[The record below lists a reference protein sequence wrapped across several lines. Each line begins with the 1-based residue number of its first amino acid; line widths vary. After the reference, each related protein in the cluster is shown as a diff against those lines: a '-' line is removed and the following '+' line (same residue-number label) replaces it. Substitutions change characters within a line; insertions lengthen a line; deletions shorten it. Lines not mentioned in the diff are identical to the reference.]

1 MIEIIKPTNDPW
13 FNIAAEEYAVHHL
26 EEEIFMLWQNED
38 CIVMGK
44 HQHSLSEI
52 NLPYIE
58 NAGIPAIRRIS
69 GGGTVFQGKGNL
81 NFSFVR
87 NHQSGED
94 KINFERATAPIIHF
108 LKTLGIQAI
117 ITNKST
123 ITVDDKKISG
133 NAAHLHKNRS
143 LHHGTLLYDA
153 DLEKIKRAIQS
164 KPDAYQ
170 TKAIPSNRV
179 KITNVKPMLQQQM
192 PIADFAEALRLHIR
206 KSLHITQNRSFTK
219 EETQAIEQ
227 LATTKYRSWEWNFGY
242 SPDYRFTR
250 SLLLNGEAIDFQ
262 LHVHRGVINN
272 ISISK
277 TSKPAVL
284 LCQALTGSLHKQEN
298 MRENLTKAELHYIFN
313 QENCNLIIQ
322 QLL

>member
-26 EEEIFMLWQNED
+26 EEEIFMLWQNTD

-52 NLPYIE
+52 NLPFIE
-58 NAGIPAIRRIS
+58 QAGIPAIRRIS
-69 GGGTVFQGKGNL
+69 GGGTVFQGEGNL
-81 NFSFVR
+81 NFSFIR
-87 NHQSGED
+87 NHTSSEE
-94 KINFERATAPIIHF
+94 KINFDRATAPILHF
-108 LKTLGIQAI
+108 LQVSGIHAKI
-117 ITNKST
+117 SDKSN
-123 ITVDDKKISG
+123 ITVDGKKISG

-153 DLEKIKRAIQS
+153 DLEKIKKAIQS
-164 KPDAYQ
+164 QPDAYQ

-179 KITNVKPMLQQQM
+179 KITNLKPLLHQQLS
-192 PIADFAEALRLHIR
+192 INDFASALRLHIR
-206 KSLHITQNRSFTK
+206 KSLQIEQERGFTT
-219 EETQAIEQ
+219 EEIRAIEQ
-227 LATTKYRSWEWNFGY
+227 LAASKYRSWEWNFGY
-242 SPDYRFTR
+242 SPDYNFTR
-250 SLLLNGEAIDFQ
+250 SLLLDGETIDFQ

-272 ISISK
+272 ISISR

-284 LCQALTGSLHKQEN
+284 LCQALTGSLHNVEN
-298 MRENLTKAELHYIFN
+298 MRENLTKAELHHFFN
-313 QENCNLIIQ
+313 QESCNLIIQ